1 MVADIT
7 TAIKGSAK
15 AGVAHRDITPNNFGH
30 IDGRGFLYDFSAG
43 KVSAQATQICHQ
55 TLDGVLTYCSWHQS
69 LHLTSQQELLLD
81 LACCISRPGWQSL
94 WVLTVACR
102 CCS

>member
-1 MVADIT
+1 MPFILPTTDCSVELFVTHTEVSRPAVGSSLVPLVHCRQGSKAGCVQVVADIT

-43 KVSAQATQICHQ
+43 KVSA
-55 TLDGVLTYCSWHQS
+55 
-69 LHLTSQQELLLD
+69 
-81 LACCISRPGWQSL
+81 
-94 WVLTVACR
+94 
-102 CCS
+102 